1 MASNVQLNDPS
12 TLRIRKPD
20 IECTPERI
28 EKIQAKLNEKSPG
41 WRVFRN
47 KETGECLYYSKRNNN
62 VKSYFPTPR
71 INECTTC
78 AIQGGSKKSR
88 RHRKSKTQKRRK

>member
-28 EKIQAKLNEKSPG
+28 ERIQAKLNEKSPG

-47 KETGECLYYSKRNNN
+47 KETGECLYYSKKNNN

-71 INECTTC
+71 NNECKMC
-78 AIQGGSKKSR
+78 SIQGGSKKTR
-88 RHRKSKTQKRRK
+88 RKKSKTQKRRK